1 MIKEFYEQ
9 VKEQYPQLSFE
20 DIEIICSA
28 PFKYLKNIFDNGSL
42 DTVKL
47 KRLGMFKPHPTR
59 VKTQYKNLLK
69 SDYPEEKKK
78 VLLKK
83 IEDYLNE
90 IQSKNSN

>member
-1 MIKEFYEQ
+1 
-9 VKEQYPQLSFE
+9 
-20 DIEIICSA
+20 
-28 PFKYLKNIFDNGSL
+28 
-42 DTVKL
+42 
-47 KRLGMFKPHPTR
+47 MFRPHPTR

>member
-47 KRLGMFKPHPTR
+47 KRLGMFRPHPTR